1 MVIVFDLRVLKT
13 LGSTESVDSLQRP
26 LCKDRINWSMTMAA
40 SSTIS

>member
-13 LGSTESVDSLQRP
+13 LGSTESVNSLQRP
-26 LCKDRINWSMTMAA
+26 LSKDRINWSMTMAA